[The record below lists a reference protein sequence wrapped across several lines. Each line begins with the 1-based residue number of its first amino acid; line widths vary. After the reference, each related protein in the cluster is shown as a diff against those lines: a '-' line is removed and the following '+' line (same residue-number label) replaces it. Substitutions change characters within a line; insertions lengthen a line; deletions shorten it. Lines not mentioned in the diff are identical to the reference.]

1 MKGVLQISHTY
12 KGKRDCSTS
21 SFRHLIFTM
30 PGKPFDFAERDY
42 NISPSYEFRIDRS
55 VYNEFQFAKKFRKSE
70 QEDNIKAKISASLS
84 GRKCSRGTLLGFI
97 LSLIPVLKWLP
108 NYNLKKDL
116 VRDIAGGLTVGIMQ
130 IPQGFLLIFSHCNA
144 LFIFL

>member
-1 MKGVLQISHTY
+1 MQISHASRS
-12 KGKRDCSTS
+12 KRDCSTS
-21 SFRHLIFTM
+21 SVRRLTFTM
-30 PGKPFDFAERDY
+30 PVKPFDFAERDY

-55 VYNEFQFAKKFRKSE
+55 VYNEFQFAKKFRKSDNE
-70 QEDNIKAKISASLS
+70 VNIKAKLSASLS

-108 NYNLKKDL
+108 NYSLKKDL

-130 IPQGFLLIFSHCNA
+130 IPQGFYPYFSLQYS
-144 LFIFL
+144 LFVCLEEC